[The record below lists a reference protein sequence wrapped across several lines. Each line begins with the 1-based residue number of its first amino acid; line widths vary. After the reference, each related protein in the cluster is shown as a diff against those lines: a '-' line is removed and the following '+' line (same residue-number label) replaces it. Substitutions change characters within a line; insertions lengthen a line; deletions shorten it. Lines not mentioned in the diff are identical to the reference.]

1 MGRLARLF
9 GTPAWGHRTLDGFLV
24 SLLQTFENSRPGLT
38 TEMLATGGVEAFFRD
53 LYENEV
59 RVLRE
64 RIGALTH
71 LSKDEQEE
79 LFQRVDERIRRVVVP
94 AYARL
99 ASSFTPR
106 ERNDFYLARDGLHGL
121 ERVAWGILG
130 IALGAFAIWAPFIPL
145 WSKEWVLVFAA
156 GGFVLPSL
164 RRYFAF
170 RRYQSELE
178 DLVARTD
185 DEIWRLDLGFMTAAW
200 ERGSGAGGGTV
211 EAGQATSQPP
221 GARPEG
227 AERTA
232 PGEHGPRAKEGEG

>member
-38 TEMLATGGVEAFFRD
+38 TEMLATRGVEAFFRD

-106 ERNDFYLARDGLHGL
+106 ERNDFYLAREGLHGL

>member
-106 ERNDFYLARDGLHGL
+106 ERNDFYLAREGLHGL